1 MSSNNSFEV
10 ATAEQLSTA
19 LATPG
24 AVVVDLRSE
33 TERYH
38 RVAGAV
44 HAEWDRA
51 AKTMPTAGLP
61 EDKETLLILH
71 CASGNRV
78 KMAAPFL
85 EALGYKKLVNGGGPG
100 AYPPADGGAPPPPLE
115 LWSVYGPRRLIFQQS
130 FDELGSSTYTYLFG
144 CPTTGEALLVDPVLE
159 HVDRDIAAIQ
169 AAGLTLKLALNTHCH
184 ADHITGTGELK
195 KRLPGLK
202 SAISAVSGA
211 KADIFFADGDAFF
224 FGQHALKVL
233 GTPGHTNGC
242 SSFNVPAA
250 GLVCTGDA
258 LFIGGCGRTDFQQG
272 SSEGL
277 YDSVHNKIFTLPGST
292 AVYPGHDYKGQLSST
307 VQAEMENNPRL
318 GMGKTKAEFVEIMSK
333 LVLDYPKQID
343 RALPAN
349 LMCGFPE

>member
-24 AVVVDLRSE
+24 VVVVDLRSE

-44 HAEWDRA
+44 HAEWDRV

-202 SAISAVSGA
+202 SDV
-211 KADIFFADGDAFF
+211 
-224 FGQHALKVL
+224 
-233 GTPGHTNGC
+233 
-242 SSFNVPAA
+242 
-250 GLVCTGDA
+250 
-258 LFIGGCGRTDFQQG
+258 R
-272 SSEGL
+272 
-277 YDSVHNKIFTLPGST
+277 
-292 AVYPGHDYKGQLSST
+292 
-307 VQAEMENNPRL
+307 
-318 GMGKTKAEFVEIMSK
+318 
-333 LVLDYPKQID
+333 
-343 RALPAN
+343 
-349 LMCGFPE
+349 